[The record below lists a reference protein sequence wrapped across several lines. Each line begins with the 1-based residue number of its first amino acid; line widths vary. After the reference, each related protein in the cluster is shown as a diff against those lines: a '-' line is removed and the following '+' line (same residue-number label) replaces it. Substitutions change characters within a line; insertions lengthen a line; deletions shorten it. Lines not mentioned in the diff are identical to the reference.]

1 VYALKRSQCCE
12 WWWRLSSP
20 SEQEWWCAVH
30 SINAFGIDNVIE
42 LVSEAILLWRL
53 LVEAY
58 DKDVERIERTEQRAV
73 WVVGFS
79 LARLCVYVLATA
91 VYGIITRSRPES
103 FLAGVAISV
112 GALVT
117 MPILGITT
125 RRIAACID
133 SRG

>member
-1 VYALKRSQCCE
+1 MVVRST
-12 WWWRLSSP
+12 LLT
-20 SEQEWWCAVH
+20 
-30 SINAFGIDNVIE
+30 AFGFDSVIE
-42 LVSEAILLWRL
+42 LVSEAILLWQL

-58 DKDVERIERTEQRAV
+58 DKDAERIERTEQRAV

-79 LARLCVYVLATA
+79 LATA